1 MACWSGWRCWTLRDR
16 RRLAW
21 NGSAVVTVV
30 VDGDG
35 RVKGLP
41 QVAINGVYDRDVEP
55 EIAHEVEDA
64 VTVAVE
70 DLPKPRRKDDGE
82 VREAARLAVRRSI
95 RALCGKRPQIDVH
108 LVRV

>member
-1 MACWSGWRCWTLRDR
+1 MESGALRER

-30 VDGDG
+30 VEKDG
-35 RVKGLP
+35 RLKGMP
-41 QVAINGVYDRDVEP
+41 MVAVNGVFDQDVEP

-64 VTVAVE
+64 VMAAIE
-70 DLPKPRRKDDGE
+70 DLPKPRARDDAE
-82 VREAARLAVRRSI
+82 LREAARLAVRRSI

-108 LVRV
+108 LVRL